1 MNLNS
6 LKYIYFLGVGGMG
19 MSALARYFN
28 AKGKKVFGYD
38 RHRSDLCFQLEKEG
52 INITY
57 NIDEQRLPE
66 EVVNSNTKEILV
78 VYTPAI
84 NSDNTLLNFFLNKQI
99 SVLKRAEI
107 LGLISNELYT
117 IAIAGTHGKT
127 TTSTMLAHILNYNK
141 RNILAFLGGI
151 SSNYESNFLI
161 SDKVDLMIV
170 EADEFDR
177 SFLYLNPDI
186 AVITSISPDHLDIYD
201 DKSDL
206 FLAFHQFAS
215 QVKNDGLLLVE
226 SSIDYI
232 LPTPANGL
240 KLTYSAK
247 SKQSTIFVEHIQN
260 KNNKYYFNFK
270 SKLNKNITQNDS
282 LIGINMPGI
291 HNISNAL
298 AASFIASYLGL
309 SKIEID
315 DAFSTFKGINRRF
328 QKHIDSEN
336 LVYIDDYAHH
346 PNEVKA
352 TIATVKDIYPLR
364 KLTVIFQPHLYTRT
378 RDFAQDFADSFAHV
392 DELILLDIYAAR
404 ENPIEGITSEMLLNL
419 CSNRN
424 KFLCNKK
431 NLLSFLKKSNP
442 EILLTL
448 GAGDIGGFAQPI
460 KKILN

>member
-6 LKYIYFLGVGGMG
+6 LKYIYFLGVGGIG

-38 RHRSDLCFQLEKEG
+38 RQRSDLCFQLEKEG

-57 NIDEQRLPE
+57 SADEQCLPE
-66 EVVNSNTKEILV
+66 VLVNSNIKEILV
-78 VYTPAI
+78 IYTPAI
-84 NSDNTLLNFFLNKQI
+84 NSENTLLNFFIKKQI
-99 SVLKRAEI
+99 NVLKRAEI
-107 LGLISNELYT
+107 LGLISKKLYT

-151 SSNYESNFLI
+151 SSNFESNFLI
-161 SDKVDLMIV
+161 SDEVDLMIV
-170 EADEFDR
+170 EADEFDK
-177 SFLYLNPDI
+177 SFLHLTPDI
-186 AVITSISPDHLDIYD
+186 AIITSISADHLDIYD
-201 DKSDL
+201 DINDL
-206 FLAFHQFAS
+206 FLAFHQFAT

-226 SSIDYI
+226 SSIDYVF
-232 LPTPANGL
+232 PTPVNGL

-247 SKQSTIFVEHIQN
+247 SKHATIFAEHIQK
-260 KNNKYYFNFK
+260 KNNKYYFDIK
-270 SKLNKNITQNDS
+270 SKINKSIIKNDS

-291 HNISNAL
+291 HNISNAMS
-298 AASFIASYLGL
+298 ASVVASFLGL
-309 SKIEID
+309 SELEIN

-328 QKHIDSEN
+328 QKHIDSEK

-404 ENPIEGITSEMLLNL
+404 EKPIEGITSEMLLKL
-419 CSNRN
+419 CKNSN
-424 KFLCNKK
+424 KSICNKK
-431 NLLSFLKKSNP
+431 NLLSFLKQSNLD
-442 EILLTL
+442 ILLTL
-448 GAGDIGGFAQPI
+448 GAGDIGGFAKPI

>member
-6 LKYIYFLGVGGMG
+6 LKYIYFLGVGGIG

-28 AKGKKVFGYD
+28 VKGKKVFGYD
-38 RHRSDLCFQLEKEG
+38 RQRSDLCFQLENEG

-57 NIDEQRLPE
+57 TANEQSLPE
-66 EVVNSNTKEILV
+66 ELVNSNISEILV

-84 NSDNTLLNFFLNKQI
+84 SSENTLLNLFIKKQI
-99 SVLKRAEI
+99 NVLKRAEI
-107 LGLISNELYT
+107 LGLISKKLYT

-161 SDKVDLMIV
+161 SDEIDLMIV
-170 EADEFDR
+170 EADEFDK
-177 SFLYLNPDI
+177 SFLHLNPDI
-186 AVITSISPDHLDIYD
+186 AIITSISPDHLDIYD
-201 DKSDL
+201 DINDL

-226 SSIDYI
+226 SSIDYVF
-232 LPTPANGL
+232 PTPVNGL

-247 SKQSTIFVEHIQN
+247 SKHATIFAEHIQ
-260 KNNKYYFNFK
+260 KKKNKYYFDIK
-270 SKLNKNITQNDS
+270 SKINKNIIKNKS
-282 LIGINMPGI
+282 LVGINMPGI

-298 AASFIASYLGL
+298 SASVVASYLGL
-309 SKIEID
+309 SELEIH

-328 QKHIDSEN
+328 QKHIDSEK

-352 TIATVKDIYPLR
+352 TIATVKDIYPFR

-378 RDFAQDFADSFAHV
+378 RDLAQDFADSFAHV

-404 ENPIEGITSEMLLNL
+404 EKPIEGVTSEMLLKL
-419 CSNRN
+419 CKNSN
-424 KFLCNKK
+424 KSLCNKK
-431 NLLSFLKKSNP
+431 NLLSVLKQSNLD
-442 EILLTL
+442 ILLTL
-448 GAGDIGGFAQPI
+448 GAGDIGVFAKPI